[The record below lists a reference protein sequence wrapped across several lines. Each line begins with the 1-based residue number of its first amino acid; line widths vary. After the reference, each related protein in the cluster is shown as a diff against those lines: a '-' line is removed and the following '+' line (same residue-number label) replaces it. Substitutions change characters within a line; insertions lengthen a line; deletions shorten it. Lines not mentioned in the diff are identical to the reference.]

1 LHHGDTSKFAM
12 NSVLRV
18 LIIED
23 SEIDARLI
31 HRQLTT
37 AGYEVVLRRVETEAE
52 LQAALTN
59 DSWQLVLCDYRLPR
73 LSAIRALEMIQATG
87 LDLPFIVVSGQIGEE
102 AAVDLLRRG
111 AHDYLLKDK
120 MARFI
125 PVVQRELHEAE
136 ERGRH
141 RQSEFDRSRAERA
154 LRESEARYRSVVSAL
169 AEGIVLVDR
178 SGLIVACNDSAAR
191 IVGVPKEQLLVSSL
205 DQPLWQLFREDGTP
219 IPEADRPLRVCL
231 STGQTLDAMV
241 TGMQRAD
248 GSRLWI
254 SAHVRPCLHD
264 ASGMPALVAMSFSD
278 ITAQRAAEARIREQ
292 ARLIDLA
299 RDAIIACDLDGTV
312 RFWNKVAEHLYGWT
326 TEEAV
331 GQFAQKLFTPMF
343 LPEWEKFSQTVF
355 EKGAWEGER
364 QHRTKQGGEIVVYL
378 RVSLVGD
385 TGQRPPTLLMFG
397 TDITERKL
405 LEEQFLRAQRL
416 ESIGTLAGGVAHDL
430 NNVLSP
436 IVLAIPIVR
445 MRVTDPLTLRLL
457 DTIETS
463 ASRGAQIVR
472 QILTFARGLH
482 ARKMAIQ
489 TRHLLKEI
497 AGMIQETFP
506 RNIAI
511 EGDFPREL
519 WLVEADTTQLHQV
532 LMNLCINARDAMPRG
547 GKLTLHAENIELT
560 AAAAAQIADARPG
573 RYVLWSIIDTGTGIT
588 PEDLPRLFEPFFTT
602 KAPGKGT
609 GLGLSTVA
617 SIVRLHEGFVH
628 VASRMGEGARFDIYF
643 PALETVEET
652 APPAAL
658 PLPRGHG
665 ENVLV
670 VDDEFAVRHICESLL
685 TAYDYR
691 VLTADDG
698 EHGLTLFRQHLP
710 EIGLIVTDLLMPGL
724 SGVEFIRA
732 ARKFKPQIKIIAIS
746 GFAGES
752 GDDPPSP
759 DGIADAFLPKPFTAE
774 QLLQLVHEVLAERP
788 PADRLA

>member
-1 LHHGDTSKFAM
+1 MKS
-12 NSVLRV
+12 SLRV
-18 LIIED
+18 LIVED
-23 SEIDARLI
+23 SENDARLI

-52 LQAALTN
+52 LRAALTD
-59 DSWQLVLCDYRLPR
+59 DSWQLVLCDYHLPR
-73 LSAIRALEMIQATG
+73 LNAIRALEIVQATG
-87 LDLPFIVVSGQIGEE
+87 LDLPVIVVSGQIGEE
-102 AAVDLLRRG
+102 AAVDLMRRG

-136 ERGRH
+136 ERSRH

-178 SGLIVACNDSAAR
+178 SGLIVACNDSAAH
-191 IVGVPKEQLLVSSL
+191 IVGLPKEQLLVSSL
-205 DQPLWQLFREDGTP
+205 DQSLWRLYHEDGTP
-219 IPEADRPLRVCL
+219 IPDADRPLRVCL
-231 STGQTLDAMV
+231 STGQPLDAMV
-241 TGMQRAD
+241 MGMQRAD
-248 GSRLWI
+248 GTRLWI

-264 ASGMPALVAMSFSD
+264 TNGLPALVAMSFSD
-278 ITAQRAAEARIREQ
+278 ITAHRAAEARIREQ

-299 RDAIIACDLDGTV
+299 RDAIVAYDLDGTI
-312 RFWNKVAEHLYGWT
+312 RFWNQGAERMYGWNA
-326 TEEAV
+326 EAAV
-331 GQFAQKLFTPMF
+331 GQNALQLFAPMF
-343 LPEWEKFSQTVF
+343 PPEWEKFCQTVV
-355 EKGAWEGER
+355 EKNAWEGER
-364 QHRTKQGGEIVVYL
+364 RQQTKDGREIIVYI
-378 RVSLVGD
+378 RVSLVRD
-385 TGQRPPTLLMFG
+385 TEQRPPAFLMFG
-397 TDITERKL
+397 TDITEKKQ

-445 MRVTDPLTLRLL
+445 MRVADPQALRLL
-457 DTIETS
+457 DTMETS

-482 ARKMAIQ
+482 TQKMAIQ

-497 AGMIQETFP
+497 AEMIQETFP
-506 RNIAI
+506 RNVSI
-511 EGDFPREL
+511 EASFPRAL

-547 GKLTLHAENIELT
+547 GTLTLHAENIELSAV
-560 AAAAAQIADARPG
+560 AAAEIADARPG
-573 RYVLWSIIDTGTGIT
+573 RYVLWSVIDTGSGIP
-588 PEDLPRLFEPFFTT
+588 PEDLPRLFQPFFTT

-617 SIVRLHEGFVH
+617 SIVRQHDGFMH
-628 VASRMGEGARFDIYF
+628 VASRVGEGTRFDIYF
-643 PALETVEET
+643 PALEAAEET

-658 PLPRGHG
+658 TLLRGHG

-685 TAYDYR
+685 SAYDYR
-691 VLTADDG
+691 VLTADG
-698 EHGLTLFRQHLP
+698 GQPALALFRQHLS
-710 EIGLIVTDLLMPGL
+710 EIELVVTDLLMPGL
-724 SGVEFIRA
+724 SGLDFIRA
-732 ARKFKPQIKIIAIS
+732 ARQLKPQIKIIAIS
-746 GFAGES
+746 GFAGET
-752 GDDPPSP
+752 GNDAPPP
-759 DGIADAFLPKPFTAE
+759 DVIADAFLSKPFTAG
-774 QLLQLVHEVLAERP
+774 QLLKLVHDVLAAAPDES
-788 PADRLA
+788 A